1 MFNCICFRY
10 RVFYL
15 FIFNFLCFRYRVFLF
30 VYIQFFLFQI
40 SSVLF
45 VYVQFFL
52 FQISGIAVLTLG
64 IWTKVEL
71 HVYVEL
77 STEYYK
83 EAPYILIGVGA
94 GIVLVGSLG
103 CCCTFKGKAILLYLV
118 SYS

>member
-1 MFNCICFRY
+1 MFQISS
-10 RVFYL
+10 V
-15 FIFNFLCFRYRVFLF
+15 LF
-30 VYIQFFLFQI
+30 VYIQFFMFQISSVLFVYIQFCMFQI

-45 VYVQFFL
+45 VYVHFFM